1 MMKPNVNAIIDYINE
16 NNITT
21 PVKLSLEIVKV
32 SKDGL
37 TRFMRAYINERN
49 VTAMIANFTG
59 KKQST
64 ARATYGLLIVKGIG
78 MDMCWSV
85 QYSAYQKAL
94 QNGYPA
100 MFDPEHYIYIERIA
114 H

>member
-1 MMKPNVNAIIDYINE
+1 MKPNVNAIIDYIKE

-21 PVKLSLEIVKV
+21 PVKLSLEIVKI

-59 KKQST
+59 KRQST

-78 MDMCWSV
+78 TDMCWSV
-85 QYSAYQKAL
+85 QHTAYQHAL
-94 QNGYPA
+94 QNGYPT
-100 MFDPEHYIYIERIA
+100 MFDPDHYIYIERIA
-114 H
+114 I